1 MAYPT
6 TIKLF
11 LANGQP
17 DGLRTAEI
25 SNWSGLAIAGPRSE
39 LSELR
44 ARLELKSP
52 GIYFLI
58 GVDENTGDQ
67 KIYIGEADNV
77 SDRLGHKSHKDREFW
92 TKVISFISKDN
103 NLTKAHIKYLEGQV
117 INRANELA
125 LVTDNGQG
133 SGSSLPESDV
143 ADMKQYLDKIFQL
156 LPVLGLN
163 TFEVPE
169 SIPLDAKEWIF
180 CSIKGLIAKGRRTS
194 NGFLV
199 AEGSQA
205 VKKHRPSAK
214 SWQIKREELIA
225 NKTLTDAGDHYVFAR
240 DFEFSS
246 PSAAGA
252 TVRGGSTNGLT
263 AWKNKAG
270 QTLKDLDN

>member
-11 LANGQP
+11 LVNGQP
-17 DGLRTAEI
+17 DGVRTAEI

-39 LSELR
+39 LSALR
-44 ARLELKSP
+44 SRPELKSP
-52 GIYFLI
+52 GVYLLVGF
-58 GVDENTGDQ
+58 DEDSGDQ

-77 SDRLGHKSHKDREFW
+77 ADRLGQKSHQDREFW
-92 TKVISFISKDN
+92 TKAIVFVSKDN

-117 INRANELA
+117 IIRANELA
-125 LVTDNGQG
+125 LMTDNGQG

-163 TFEVPE
+163 VFEVPE
-169 SIPLDAKEWIF
+169 IISPDAEEWMF
-180 CSIKGLIAKGRRTS
+180 CSIKGLTAKGRRTA

-225 NKTLTDAGDHYVFAR
+225 NKTLTDVGEHYVFTR

-270 QTLKDLDN
+270 QTLKDLDS